1 MNIKFAMV
9 AVTGLFAVSA
19 LTATAVVGQAPASVK
34 AGVYTAEQAKRGATL
49 YAENCAACH
58 GDTLAGNDPI
68 PALSGADF
76 QKKWQNVGE
85 LFDKTSTSMP
95 AMAPGSLTG
104 QQVADVLAHMLSVNK
119 YPAGTTELASTLE
132 PLVLIK
138 IEPAN

>member
-1 MNIKFAMV
+1 MMNIKFALV
-9 AVTGLFAVSA
+9 GVTGLFAAGAFSA
-19 LTATAVVGQAPASVK
+19 AAIAQAPASVK
-34 AGVYTAEQAKRGATL
+34 AGVYTEEQAKRGATL
-49 YAENCAACH
+49 YAENCASCH

-119 YPAGTTELASTLE
+119 YPAGTTELASKLE

>member
-1 MNIKFAMV
+1 MHIEFAMV
-9 AVTGLFAVSA
+9 VVTGLFAVSVFSA
-19 LTATAVVGQAPASVK
+19 SAGAQAPASVN
-34 AGVYTAEQAKRGATL
+34 AGVYTAEQAMRGAVL
-49 YAENCAACH
+49 YAENCASCH
-58 GDTLAGNDPI
+58 GDTLGGNDPI

-104 QQVADVLAHMLSVNK
+104 AQVADVLAHVLSVNK
-119 YPAGTTELASTLE
+119 YPVGTTELASKLE

-138 IEPAN
+138 IEPAK

>member
-1 MNIKFAMV
+1 MNIKWAMV
-9 AVTGLFAVSA
+9 VVTGVFAA
-19 LTATAVVGQAPASVK
+19 AAFTAAVRAQAPTSVN
-34 AGVYTAEQAKRGATL
+34 AGVYTAEQAKRGAAI

-58 GDTLAGNDPI
+58 GETLAGNDPI
-68 PALSGADF
+68 PALAGADF

-104 QQVADVLAHMLSVNK
+104 QQVADVLAHVLSVNK
-119 YPAGTTELASTLE
+119 YPTGSTELAAKLE

-138 IEPAN
+138 IEPAK